1 MLLDKE
7 RVKGR
12 EVKRNEVDKVK
23 TTDGAERVNS
33 LRSVSFRNNYFER
46 EVNSFCVKCLLESRR
61 KGVCTNYGRF
71 RCVIFFFGISNSG

>member
-46 EVNSFCVKCLLESRR
+46 EVNSFLCKVSVR
-61 KGVCTNYGRF
+61 
-71 RCVIFFFGISNSG
+71 I